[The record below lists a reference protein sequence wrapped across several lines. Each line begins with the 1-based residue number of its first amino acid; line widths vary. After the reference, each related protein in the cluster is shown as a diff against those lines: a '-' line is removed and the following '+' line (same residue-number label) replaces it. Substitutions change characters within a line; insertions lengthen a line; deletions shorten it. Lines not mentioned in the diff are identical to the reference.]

1 MKIKCNVTLLF
12 QKTESGETKLA
23 EYKSK
28 TSFNKKKDPD
38 TSKSDVKSKAF
49 QNYKPLNPLQS
60 KI

>member
-1 MKIKCNVTLLF
+1 MLLF
-12 QKTESGETKLA
+12 YFRKLNR
-23 EYKSK
+23 EKQNQLNISK